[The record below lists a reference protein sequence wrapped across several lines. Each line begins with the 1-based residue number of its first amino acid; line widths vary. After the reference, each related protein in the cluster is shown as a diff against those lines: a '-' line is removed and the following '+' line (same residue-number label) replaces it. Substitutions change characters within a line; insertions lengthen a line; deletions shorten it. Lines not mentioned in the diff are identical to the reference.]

1 MNPRSTVALA
11 AAALLTGFAAA
22 PAAAQDFNWSGRVAT
37 GRAIEIKNINGTVE
51 AVRASGNQVR
61 VTATKRAGGR
71 GDIDDVTFEAIE
83 HGGGVTICAVYP
95 TPDNARE
102 PNECLPGQGGRMNTR
117 ENNVKVDFRI
127 EVPAGV
133 DFLGRNV
140 NGAVTAT
147 TLEGNVEAY
156 TVNGD
161 VEASATGFVRGGTVN
176 GSVDFVMGN
185 ASWRDDLSI
194 ETVNG
199 GITLTFLGGLD
210 TEVEA
215 STVNGSIESDW
226 PLTVRGRF
234 GPKRVNGTIG
244 SGGRTLS
251 LSTVNG
257 SIALRQR

>member
-1 MNPRSTVALA
+1 MTTRSTVL
-11 AAALLTGFAAA
+11 AALLTGLAAA
-22 PAAAQDFNWSGRVAT
+22 PALAQDFDWSGRIAQ

-51 AVRASGNQVR
+51 AVAGSGSVR
-61 VTATKRAGGR
+61 VTAVKRAGSR
-71 GDIDDVTFEAIE
+71 GDVDDISFQTIE
-83 HGGGVTICAVYP
+83 HAGGVTICAVYP
-95 TPDNARE
+95 TPDNARQD
-102 PNECLPGQGGRMNTR
+102 NECAPGRGGRMNTH
-117 ENNVKVDFRI
+117 ENNVRVDFRV

-133 DFLGRNV
+133 DFFGRNV
-140 NGAVTAT
+140 NGSVTAT
-147 TLEGNVEAY
+147 TIDGDVEAY

-161 VEASATGFVRGGTVN
+161 VEASATGVVRGGTVN
-176 GSVDFVMGN
+176 GSVDFVMG
-185 ASWRDDLSI
+185 AADWRDDLSV

-199 GITLTFLGGLD
+199 GISLTFLGTLD

-244 SGGRTLS
+244 SGGGRTLT

-257 SIALRQR
+257 SIALRRR